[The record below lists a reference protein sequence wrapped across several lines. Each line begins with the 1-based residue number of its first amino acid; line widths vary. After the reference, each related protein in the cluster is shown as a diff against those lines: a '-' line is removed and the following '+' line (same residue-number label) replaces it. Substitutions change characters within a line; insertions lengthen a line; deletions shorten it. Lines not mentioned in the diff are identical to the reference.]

1 MAFHRRQLSL
11 YSSKKIVEV
20 APAVTQGGDFDGSAD
35 GSEKQLKNAGLLMVL
50 SWQIVILAQLEVLR
64 GIL

>member
-50 SWQIVILAQLEVLR
+50 S
-64 GIL
+64 

>member
-20 APAVTQGGDFDGSAD
+20 APAVTQGEVHLDDVGGEGGFRFGRS
-35 GSEKQLKNAGLLMVL
+35 
-50 SWQIVILAQLEVLR
+50 LEDVFY
-64 GIL
+64 IW

>member
-20 APAVTQGGDFDGSAD
+20 APAVTQGEGPPGKPLISHRDPMGRTVYFTYIW
-35 GSEKQLKNAGLLMVL
+35 LTVNL
-50 SWQIVILAQLEVLR
+50 W
-64 GIL
+64 

>member
-20 APAVTQGGDFDGSAD
+20 APAVTQG
-35 GSEKQLKNAGLLMVL
+35 
-50 SWQIVILAQLEVLR
+50 EVPLV
-64 GIL
+64 G